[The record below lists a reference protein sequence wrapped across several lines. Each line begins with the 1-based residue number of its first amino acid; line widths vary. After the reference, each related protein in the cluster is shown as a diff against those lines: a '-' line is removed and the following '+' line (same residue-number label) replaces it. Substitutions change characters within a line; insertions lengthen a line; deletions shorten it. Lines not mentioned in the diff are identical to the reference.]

1 MQKHVFNQSNQG
13 DPTRVHQARKEIVF
27 LNNKTVEIT
36 PKGLAT
42 EEATFG
48 AHVDSRGRI
57 IVPKEVRDTLGIGDT
72 ILLRCTIRKVAL
84 TEGENSRKGKR
95 DG

>member
-1 MQKHVFNQSNQG
+1 M
-13 DPTRVHQARKEIVF
+13 F
-27 LNNKTVEIT
+27 LNNKMVEST
-36 PKGLAT
+36 LKDLAT

-57 IVPKEVRDTLGIGDT
+57 VIPKEVRDTLGIGDS

-84 TEGENSRKGKR
+84 TEGEKSRKGKAR
-95 DG
+95 RIET

>member
-1 MQKHVFNQSNQG
+1 M
-13 DPTRVHQARKEIVF
+13 
-27 LNNKTVEIT
+27 NNKTVAST
-36 PKGLAT
+36 FKGLEI

-57 IVPKEVRDTLGIGDT
+57 VVPKEVRNTLGIGDS

-84 TEGENSRKGKR
+84 AEEESSRKRKTKR
-95 DG
+95 KKE